1 MDRRDVNLTFPTIE
15 RTKNLIGTVKFA
27 VLRHDDHN
35 AGGKADKLLRY
46 AAEQ

>member
-1 MDRRDVNLTFPTIE
+1 MNWHDVSLTFPTIE
-15 RTKNLIGTVKFA
+15 RTKNLIGSVKFA

-35 AGGKADKLLRY
+35 AGGEADKLLRY